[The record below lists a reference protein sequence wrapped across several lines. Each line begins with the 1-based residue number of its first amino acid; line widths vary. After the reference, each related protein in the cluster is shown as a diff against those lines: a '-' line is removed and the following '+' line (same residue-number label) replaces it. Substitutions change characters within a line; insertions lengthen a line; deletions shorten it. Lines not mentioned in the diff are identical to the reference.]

1 MKVFIDAEFTDLIG
15 IVEDIKLISLG
26 FVSYDGRELYIELHQ
41 NFEEKSC
48 SQFVIEAVLPKLDR
62 AKHTLGNSEAA
73 TQVKVWIE
81 SLGAPV
87 QLVTDAPAYDWSLLH
102 DFLEDYQ
109 AWPANLEGRPIDA
122 NHHEILQATDRYHD
136 YQIVSERH
144 HALWDARALAAG
156 FKIVQLQHVPIK
168 TIEIDGREH
177 EYVELNEELHNAFW
191 RWRGNAGVTR
201 VSGVPGLPAA
211 DFEKWKHKVESY
223 QG

>member
-1 MKVFIDAEFTDLIG
+1 MKVFFDAEFTDLIG

-41 NFEEKSC
+41 NFERKNC

-62 AKHTLGNSEAA
+62 AKHTLGNAEAA
-73 TQVKVWIE
+73 TQVKDWIE
-81 SLGAPV
+81 SLGEQV

-102 DFLEDYQ
+102 DFLEDHH
-109 AWPANLEGRPIDA
+109 AWPVNLERRPIDA
-122 NHHEILQATDRYHD
+122 NVDEILQATDRYHD
-136 YQIVSERH
+136 YQIMSERH

-156 FKIVQLQHVPIK
+156 FKIVQLQHVPIQS
-168 TIEIDGREH
+168 IEIDGREH

-191 RWRGNAGVTR
+191 RWRGKAGVTL

-211 DFEKWKHKVESY
+211 DFEKWKDKVERY
-223 QG
+223 Q